1 VPTPTTLVPPSGH
14 RETSSDVSS
23 WLAGGWVELVTV
35 TACRAYVILVAALAV
50 IAFAPVLF
58 GWTGSVVQSGSMEP
72 RISPGDVVLT
82 TPLPAG
88 APIPVGHVIT
98 FHANHELV
106 VHRIV
111 SVTADNTLVTRGDA
125 NPQVDPWHAT
135 RKDITGQARLLV
147 PYIGLPGFW
156 LGHGNFLSV
165 GGWAAGTLAA
175 ALIAT
180 RRATTSTSDGEDGP
194 DGDEGDSI
202 APRNG
207 VSAVQSGRAGSR
219 VTLFVAA
226 GAVLV
231 LGFGTPT
238 AAFAETAA
246 FSGVTRAS
254 ASWTAQAYSPI
265 TVGSMA
271 GYAGIANTG
280 IIDGSFLFHF
290 STAHGSLATTPGTT
304 INGISTGGT
313 TDRNNTA
320 AIRAMAAAT
329 TARTA
334 LNQRPATAT
343 LPAALTG
350 TVTGGV
356 YASSTGAFT
365 IPSTLT
371 LDAKGDPT
379 ARFIFRTST
388 TLSMADKARVT
399 LTNGAQASNVW
410 WIVGT
415 TANLGTNTSLT
426 SPDTT
431 AVGNYLVNGA
441 ATLRGI
447 TLNGRAVSYT
457 SGITVYATTITPPN

>member
-1 VPTPTTLVPPSGH
+1 
-14 RETSSDVSS
+14 
-23 WLAGGWVELVTV
+23 VELVTV
-35 TACRAYVILVAALAV
+35 TLSRTYVILVGALAV
-50 IAFAPVLF
+50 IAFAPALF

-82 TPLPAG
+82 TPLPAD
-88 APIPVGHVIT
+88 APLPVGHVIT

-125 NPQVDPWHAT
+125 NPQVDPWQAT

-156 LGHGNFLSV
+156 LGHGDFLAV
-165 GGWAAGTLAA
+165 GGWTAITIIA
-175 ALIAT
+175 ALLAT
-180 RRATTSTSDGEDGP
+180 RRISGNTTGGTGP
-194 DGDEGDSI
+194 DGDKSDD
-202 APRNG
+202 
-207 VSAVQSGRAGSR
+207 SGRKDATPTAQGRRPGTR
-219 VTLFVAA
+219 VTMFAA
-226 GAVLV
+226 AATVLV
-231 LGFGTPT
+231 LGFGVPGP
-238 AAFAETAA
+238 AFAETAA

-280 IIDGSFLFHF
+280 ITDGSFLFHF

-304 INGISTGGT
+304 ITGISTDGS
-313 TDRNNTA
+313 TDRNNA
-320 AIRAMAAAT
+320 AAVRAMAAAT
-329 TARTA
+329 AARTA

-356 YASSTGAFT
+356 YASSTGAFA

-379 ARFIFRTST
+379 ARFIFRTTT
-388 TLSMADKARVT
+388 TLSMADKARIT

-415 TANLGTNTSLT
+415 TATLGTNTSLT